1 MTSYYRILGLS
12 SGASKAEIKR
22 AYRKLALKYHP
33 DHNKEPGAKERF
45 LAVTEAYNYLM
56 DPPSQS
62 FQSSAK
68 KTGRSAD
75 EERRK
80 RARAKAKAAARQ
92 RYTAFKKQQEVEQ
105 SRAYS
110 QAVTIFVAI
119 VLLIG
124 AFYFGRKYFVQWQ
137 VNSDPAQTICTVV
150 NHDARNILVSYHVD
164 GTRYLK
170 KYSGTRSK
178 MWLVTP
184 NGMPVVNGAEFT
196 IRYKK
201 TNPSWAI
208 LLDEDFTPKTLDL
221 YVETIRFEV
230 AKNMQVD
237 ADDAR
242 VECLSLMAFEAFGI
256 DGLANLFFWK
266 ESPLE
271 NFSHNSST
279 YESMEESAEF
289 QRIMKDC
296 LFAQNRFPDDVA
308 EP

>member
-1 MTSYYRILGLS
+1 MNSHYRILGLS
-12 SGASKAEIKR
+12 TGASKAEIKR

-33 DHNKEPGAKERF
+33 DHNTDPGAKERF

-56 DPPSQS
+56 DPPSRP
-62 FQSSAK
+62 FQSSTK

-75 EERRK
+75 EERIK

-92 RYTAFKKQQEVEQ
+92 RYAAFKKQQEAEQ

-110 QAVTIFVAI
+110 QALSIFMAI
-119 VLLIG
+119 VLLLG
-124 AFYFGRKYFVQWQ
+124 AFYFGWKYIVQWQ

-150 NHDARNILVSYHVD
+150 NHDVRNIVVSYHVD
-164 GTRYLK
+164 GTRYVK
-170 KYSGTRSK
+170 KYACMRSK
-178 MWLVTP
+178 LWLVTP

-201 TNPSWAI
+201 NNPKWAI

-221 YVETIRFEV
+221 YIEAVRFEV

-242 VECLSLMAFEAFGI
+242 VECLSLLTFEAFGI
-256 DGLANLFFWK
+256 DGLANLFFWQ

-279 YESMEESAEF
+279 YESMAESAEF
-289 QRIMKDC
+289 QRIKKDC
-296 LFAQNRFPDDVA
+296 LNAQNRFPDDVD